1 MSWSYKNGEL
11 RVGEAVTLGN
21 CSLNSSHSIPSRSYS
36 LFSLEHLQLWGLKEH
51 RIKSNLGLF
60 VFLELITKIERGSLI
75 NASLSS
81 CLLFSVFLIKHPLT
95 RPWAEHLYKLF
106 HFIFTATLY
115 GCEYVSHSVVSKCLQ
130 PHGL

>member
-1 MSWSYKNGEL
+1 MVKQLPW
-11 RVGEAVTLGN
+11 VTAAR
-21 CSLNSSHSIPSRSYS
+21 IPVTAFHQGVIHF
-36 LFSLEHLQLWGLKEH
+36 FSLEHLQLWGLKEH

-60 VFLELITKIERGSLI
+60 VFLELITKIERGRLI

-81 CLLFSVFLIKHPLT
+81 CLLFSGFLIKHPLT

-106 HFIFTATLY
+106 HFIFTATLC
-115 GCEYVSHSVVSKCLQ
+115 GCEYVSHSVVSKCLR